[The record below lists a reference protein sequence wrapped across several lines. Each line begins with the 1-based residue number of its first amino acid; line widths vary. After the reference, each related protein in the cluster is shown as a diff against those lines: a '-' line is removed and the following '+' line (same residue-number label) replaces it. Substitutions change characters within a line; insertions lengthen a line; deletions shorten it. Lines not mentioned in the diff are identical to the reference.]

1 MAIPALNSAWNEE
14 FFANFVT
21 AAEFAAYETSIAR
34 EITTVFDVPMNSG
47 KVAQVPIWGNNAAS
61 YVTDESNITAIATT
75 SSQALI
81 TLGEHVYYTQI
92 SNMLRDS
99 AYGDIMSQLSLV
111 AGRSIGES
119 FDTNAFSKFSSFSSD
134 LGSTT
139 TELTVNVILQA
150 AATLRGRKVMGPYY
164 AVVHPAQAY
173 NLKKQLTTT
182 VPYSGAPVGLLA
194 NQLGAISDVGNQAL
208 VTGFIGSIAGV
219 TIFESPLV
227 AAGATTGGATTY
239 VAGVFAK
246 TGLGIAQR
254 GGLDLQTLYL
264 PASRAT
270 DMTLVSV
277 AGASVLQST
286 HGIAITADGVIN

>member
-1 MAIPALNSAWNEE
+1 
-14 FFANFVT
+14 
-21 AAEFAAYETSIAR
+21 
-34 EITTVFDVPMNSG
+34 
-47 KVAQVPIWGNNAAS
+47 
-61 YVTDESNITAIATT
+61 
-75 SSQALI
+75 
-81 TLGEHVYYTQI
+81 
-92 SNMLRDS
+92 
-99 AYGDIMSQLSLV
+99 
-111 AGRSIGES
+111 
-119 FDTNAFSKFSSFSSD
+119 
-134 LGSTT
+134 
-139 TELTVNVILQA
+139 
-150 AATLRGRKVMGPYY
+150 MGPYY

-182 VPYSGAPVGLLA
+182 IPYSTAGVGSLA
-194 NQLGAISDVGNQAL
+194 NQLGALSDVGNQAL
-208 VTGFIGSIAGV
+208 VTGFVGSIAGV

-286 HGIAITADGVIN
+286 HGIAITADGVIG

>member
-1 MAIPALNSAWNEE
+1 MTTPAMNSGWNEE

-34 EITTVFDVPMNSG
+34 ELTTVFDVPMNSG
-47 KVAQVPIWGNNAAS
+47 KVAQVPIWGNDAAT
-61 YVTDESNITAIATT
+61 YVTDDTSTNAILTT
-75 SSQALI
+75 SSQATI

-139 TELTVNVILQA
+139 TELTTNLVLQA

-173 NLKKQLTTT
+173 NIKKQLTYVSQTN
-182 VPYSGAPVGLLA
+182 VPAL
-194 NQLGAISDVGNQAL
+194 SDVGNQAL
-208 VTGFIGSIAGV
+208 VTGYIGSIGGV
-219 TIFESPLV
+219 TIFESALV
-227 AAGATTGGATTY
+227 GSVTTGGATAY
-239 VAGVFAK
+239 RAGVFAK

-264 PASRAT
+264 PSVRAT

-277 AGASVLQST
+277 AGASVLQNT
-286 HGIAITADGVIN
+286 HGVALTAEGVIN

>member
-1 MAIPALNSAWNEE
+1 
-14 FFANFVT
+14 
-21 AAEFAAYETSIAR
+21 
-34 EITTVFDVPMNSG
+34 MNSG

-134 LGSTT
+134 IGSTS

-150 AATLRGRKVMGPYY
+150 AATLRARKVMGPYY

-182 VPYSGAPVGLLA
+182 LPYSGASG
-194 NQLGAISDVGNQAL
+194 NTQLGAITDVGNQAL

>member
-119 FDTNAFSKFSSFSSD
+119 FDTNTFSKFSSFSSD
-134 LGSTT
+134 IGSTS

-150 AATLRGRKVMGPYY
+150 AATLRARKVMGPYY

-182 VPYSGAPVGLLA
+182 LPYSGVNTP
-194 NQLGAISDVGNQAL
+194 NQTQLGALSDVGNQAL

>member
-1 MAIPALNSAWNEE
+1 
-14 FFANFVT
+14 
-21 AAEFAAYETSIAR
+21 
-34 EITTVFDVPMNSG
+34 MNSG

-119 FDTNAFSKFSSFSSD
+119 FDTNTFSKFSSFSSD
-134 LGSTT
+134 IGSTS

-150 AATLRGRKVMGPYY
+150 AATLRARKVMGPYY

-182 VPYSGAPVGLLA
+182 LPYSGVNTP
-194 NQLGAISDVGNQAL
+194 NQTQLGALSDVGNQAL

>member
-134 LGSTT
+134 IGSTS

-150 AATLRGRKVMGPYY
+150 AATLRARKVMGPYY

-182 VPYSGAPVGLLA
+182 IPYTASPLPSNL
-194 NQLGAISDVGNQAL
+194 QLGALSDVGNQAL

-286 HGIAITADGVIN
+286 HGIAITADGVIS

>member
-47 KVAQVPIWGNNAAS
+47 KVAQVPIWGNNTS
-61 YVTDESNITAIATT
+61 TFITDESNISAIATT

-119 FDTNAFSKFSSFSSD
+119 FDTNAFSKFANFSSD
-134 LGSTT
+134 LGSTS

-182 VPYSGAPVGLLA
+182 LPYSGATNL
-194 NQLGAISDVGNQAL
+194 QLGALSDVGNQAL
-208 VTGFIGSIAGV
+208 VTGFVGSIAGV

-286 HGIAITADGVIN
+286 HGIAITADGIIN

>member
-1 MAIPALNSAWNEE
+1 MTTPSLNSGWNEE

-61 YVTDESNITAIATT
+61 YVTDDSSTSAIATT

-134 LGSTT
+134 IGSTS
-139 TELTVNVILQA
+139 TELTVNTILQA
-150 AATLRGRKVMGPYY
+150 AATLRSRKVMGPYY

-182 VPYSGAPVGLLA
+182 LPYSGATG
-194 NQLGAISDVGNQAL
+194 NQLGALSDVGNQAL

-219 TIFESPLV
+219 TIFESALV

-246 TGLGIAQR
+246 DALGIAQR

-264 PASRAT
+264 PSVRAT

>member
-61 YVTDESNITAIATT
+61 YVTDEASILAIATT

-134 LGSTT
+134 IGSTT
-139 TELTVNVILQA
+139 TELTVNIILQA

-182 VPYSGAPVGLLA
+182 LPYSGVSSGG
-194 NQLGAISDVGNQAL
+194 QLGAISDVGNQAL

-286 HGIAITADGVIN
+286 HGVAITADGVIN

>member
-47 KVAQVPIWGNNAAS
+47 KVAQVPIWGNNTS
-61 YVTDESNITAIATT
+61 TYITDESNISAIATT

-119 FDTNAFSKFSSFSSD
+119 FDTNAFSKFANFSTD
-134 LGSTT
+134 LGSTS

-150 AATLRGRKVMGPYY
+150 AATLRARKVMGPYY

-182 VPYSGAPVGLLA
+182 LPYSGATS
-194 NQLGAISDVGNQAL
+194 NQLGALSDVGNQAL
-208 VTGFIGSIAGV
+208 VTGFVGSIAGV